1 MNSASPKPLRVIAL
15 GRFAAEIPPLSARLA
30 ALKVEPYRCESLA
43 QLPATLGSHDV
54 LLTDLAWLSGLA
66 VADRAALGKLAAAT
80 AGWIALTDKATRFKE
95 QVDWQRAGISH
106 FFQKP
111 LDPARLATLVEDIHD
126 RLNGPPLRVILLD
139 DEASALSYYS
149 EILQQAGIVVQ
160 ATQDPLIALDILE
173 EFRPDLLLADIEMPG
188 CRGPELV
195 TIVRQKPEYALLP
208 VIFLTAMEGMQDL
221 LSARQAAAEDFL
233 AKPVAPKLLLTA
245 VNSHAARYRSRLRAD
260 AHHWHAEVQARLR
273 LEQLRTAID
282 EHSIISITDAT
293 GNITY
298 VNDKFCAISGYRRE
312 ELLGQNH
319 RMVKSELHTPD
330 FYAALWGTITGGKVW
345 HGEVCNRRKD
355 GALYWV
361 DATIVPFLDTRGR
374 PTQFISIRTDI
385 TAAKQHEQELQ
396 ESEERLR
403 RSQVFANIGTWDWN
417 IQTGELYW
425 SERIAPLFGHHSG
438 ELATSYEN
446 FLNAVH
452 PEDRQAV
459 IDAVNA
465 SVERDAPYEIEHR
478 VVWPDGQVRWLL
490 ERGAVVRN
498 GGGRPLHMLGVVQD
512 IHERKMAEAALAES
526 KARFAFAVE
535 GAGDGIWDWNMLTG
549 QMPLSGN
556 YEGMLGYAR
565 GELTPTIDAWLSSV
579 HADDLARAQETLQ
592 DYLAGNLPAY
602 SVELRLRCKDG
613 SYKWIL
619 CRGNIVER
627 DPLGK
632 PTRMIG
638 IHSDISERKVA
649 EEHLRLFRRIFDAS
663 EQAVGI
669 TDSEGRL
676 IYLNR
681 AHEEIVGYPGAE
693 ALGQPFD
700 MFMPDAEKQRV
711 ATEVM
716 AAAQAG
722 KGWSDLHTVQRK
734 DGSTFVAASNVGFV
748 KDERGA
754 IQYLFNI
761 FTDFSEELARRNELA
776 LAKEEAERA
785 SQAKSDFLS
794 SMSHELRTPLNA
806 IIGFSQML
814 EYDSSLTADQ
824 LDNVHE
830 ILKAGRHLLEL
841 INEVLDLA
849 KIESGRIDLSIE
861 AVDIGTLAD
870 DCRQLILPLTTAR
883 GLSFRLEVPPGAAV
897 RGDRVRLKQ
906 VLLNLLS
913 NAVKYN
919 HENGSIRLTV
929 APGAGNRVRIAVID
943 TGPGIPQERFSEL
956 FQPFNRLNAEQS
968 EVEGTGIG
976 LTITRRLVEMM
987 GGEMGVESE
996 VGRGSTFWLEL
1007 PAEERTAEQAGA
1019 ATTLAG
1025 PPSGK
1030 AAHEHRVLC
1039 IDDNPANLKLV
1050 AQALGRHGHIH
1061 LTTAHSPELGIELA
1075 LAHRPD
1081 LILLDINM
1089 PHLDGYQVLE
1099 IFKADS
1105 RLKSIPVV
1113 AITANA
1119 LPRDI
1124 AKGTAAGFAA
1134 YLTKPLNIKMFL
1146 ETIDNCLK
1154 TAGGE
1159 TS

>member
-1 MNSASPKPLRVIAL
+1 MNTTATQSLRVIAL
-15 GRFAAEIPPLSARLA
+15 GRFSAELPPLSPHLA
-30 ALKVEPYRCESLA
+30 ALKVEPYRCESLE
-43 QLPATLGSHDV
+43 QLPALRGHDI
-54 LLTDLAWLSGLA
+54 LLTELAWLNGLA
-66 VADRAALGKLAAAT
+66 LTDRKALGQRARNA
-80 AGWIALTDKATRFKE
+80 AGWIALSDKETRFKE
-95 QVDWQRAGISH
+95 LVDWQRTGISH

-126 RLNGPPLRVILLD
+126 RLSGPPLRVILLD
-139 DEASALSYYS
+139 DDASALGYYS
-149 EILQQAGIVVQ
+149 EVLQKAGVITQ
-160 ATQDPLIALDILE
+160 ATQDPLIALDIIE
-173 EFRPDLLLADIEMPG
+173 EFRPDLLLVDIEMPG

-195 TIVRQKPEYALLP
+195 TIVRQKPECALLP

-233 AKPVAPKLLLTA
+233 AKPVDPKLLLTA
-245 VNSHAARYRSRLRAD
+245 VHSHARRHRSHLRAD

-273 LEQLRTAID
+273 LEQLRAAID
-282 EHSIISITDAT
+282 EHSIVSIADAK
-293 GNITY
+293 GNIIH
-298 VNDKFCAISGYRRE
+298 VNDKFCAVSGYSRD

-319 RMVKSELHTPD
+319 RLVKSSLHTPD
-330 FYAALWGTITGGKVW
+330 FYSGLWNTITGGKVW

-355 GALYWV
+355 GEFYWV
-361 DATIVPFLDTRGR
+361 DATIVPFLDSKGK
-374 PTQFISIRTDI
+374 PQQYISIRTDI
-385 TAAKQHEQELQ
+385 TEVKRHEKELK

-425 SERIAPLFGHHSG
+425 SERIAPLFGHHTG
-438 ELATSYEN
+438 ELETTYEN

-452 PEDRQAV
+452 PDDRQAV
-459 IDAVNA
+459 IDAVGA
-465 SVERDAPYEIEHR
+465 CVESNAPYELEHR

-490 ERGAVVRN
+490 ERGAVVRDAEN
-498 GGGRPLHMLGVVQD
+498 KPLHMLGVVQD

-526 KARFAFAVE
+526 ERRLREAQSIAHIGHWQADL
-535 GAGDGIWDWNMLTG
+535 A
-549 QMPLSGN
+549 SGN
-556 YEGMLGYAR
+556 VVWSLEIYRIFGRDPEHFS
-565 GELTPTIDAWLSSV
+565 PTIAAFYAAT
-579 HADDLARAQETLQ
+579 HPDDVAKVQQAQLLAMQAGKGQVNSRILRPDGTLRHVQIVARTECDESGNVRYLIGTIQ
-592 DYLAGNLPAY
+592 DITEQ
-602 SVELRLRCKDG
+602 VD
-613 SYKWIL
+613 
-619 CRGNIVER
+619 
-627 DPLGK
+627 
-632 PTRMIG
+632 
-638 IHSDISERKVA
+638 A

-669 TDSEGRL
+669 TDSEGRM
-676 IYLNR
+676 IYMNR
-681 AHEEIVGYPGAE
+681 AHEEILGYTGKDV
-693 ALGQPFD
+693 LGKPFAT
-700 MFMPDAEKQRV
+700 FMPDEEKPRV
-711 ATEVM
+711 ASEVM
-716 AAAQAG
+716 AAAKAG
-722 KGWSDLHTVQRK
+722 KGWSGLHTVQRK
-734 DGSTFVAASNVGFV
+734 DGSTFVASSNVGFV
-748 KDERGA
+748 KSETGE

-761 FTDFSEELARRNELA
+761 FTDFTEELARRNELA
-776 LAKEEAERA
+776 LAKEAAERA

-814 EYDSSLTADQ
+814 EYDSSLNADQ

-830 ILKAGRHLLEL
+830 ILKAGRHLLDL

-861 AVDIGTLAD
+861 AVDLGAIAD
-870 DCRQLILPLTTAR
+870 DCQQLIQPLIAARQLSLT
-883 GLSFRLEVPPGAAV
+883 LDIPPGAAV

-919 HENGSIRLTV
+919 HENGSIRLAV
-929 APGAGNRVRIAVID
+929 APSNDNRVRIAVID
-943 TGPGIPQERFSEL
+943 TGPGIPQERFAEL
-956 FQPFNRLNAEQS
+956 FQPFNRLNAEHS

-987 GGEMGVESE
+987 GGEIGVESE
-996 VGRGSTFWLEL
+996 VGRGSTFWIEL
-1007 PAEERTAEQAGA
+1007 PADEKLADQTVTGATSDSSHSDGA
-1019 ATTLAG
+1019 AR
-1025 PPSGK
+1025 
-1030 AAHEHRVLC
+1030 EYRVLC

-1050 AQALGRHGHIH
+1050 AQVLGMRAHIH

-1105 RLKSIPVV
+1105 RLKGVPVV

-1124 AKGTAAGFAA
+1124 ARGTAAGFAA
-1134 YLTKPLNIKMFL
+1134 YLTKPLNIEQFL
-1146 ETIDNCLK
+1146 KTIDACLK
-1154 TAGGE
+1154 QE
-1159 TS
+1159 EKN